1 MLKKKDE
8 ISQAVVETLSQGV
21 GRTPLH
27 HQAVEV
33 QAKHDVADRGTAMT
47 PHPYRKEMIEEEI
60 QKKYVEAVSAI
71 QAEKE

>member
-1 MLKKKDE
+1 MA
-8 ISQAVVETLSQGV
+8 QAVVETLSQGV

-47 PHPYRKEMIEEEI
+47 PT
-60 QKKYVEAVSAI
+60 
-71 QAEKE
+71 EKR